1 MTTSTNTAATPSSSC
16 GHSRVKASIKYHAVA
31 ILLALRAFS
40 ASAQRRITADVEVKQ
55 VADGKVITINK
66 RVHCAN
72 NGLVVTHFLK
82 PEEYIVQTNS
92 KGEMKMFMPK
102 TNEVLLENAT
112 GLSSQDEL
120 ISIFMSGRADDMGL
134 AAYGYKLQSTVREE
148 GYIKKTFTTTNK
160 QESPTVEIVYENFVP
175 IYCGY
180 INDGGR
186 TVRKVYLSKYALE
199 GRLMLP
205 TRMTEINYVS
215 AKDSTVSRIV
225 YSNFQ
230 IDKDDPMFE
239 FEVPSNAKVITLQEA
254 R

>member
-1 MTTSTNTAATPSSSC
+1 MGIAY
-16 GHSRVKASIKYHAVA
+16 IKYCSAA
-31 ILLALRAFS
+31 ALLILSAFC
-40 ASAQRRITADVEVKQ
+40 ASAQRKITADVEVKQ
-55 VADGKVITINK
+55 VAGGKVMTINK

-72 NGLVVTHFLK
+72 SGLVVTHFLK
-82 PEEYIVQTNS
+82 PEEYIVITNT
-92 KGEMKMFMPK
+92 KGEMKMFNPK
-102 TNEVLLENAT
+102 TNEVMMENAS

-148 GYIKKTFTTTNK
+148 GYLKKTFTTTNR
-160 QESPTVEIVYENFVP
+160 QESPAVEIVYENFLP

-180 INDGGR
+180 LNDGGR
-186 TVRKVYLSKYALE
+186 TVRKVYLSSYKLE

-215 AKDSTVSRIV
+215 AKDSTVSRVI
-225 YSNFQ
+225 YSNIQ
-230 IDKDDPMFE
+230 LDKDDPMFD
-239 FEVPSNAKVITLQEA
+239 FQIPANAKVVTLKEA